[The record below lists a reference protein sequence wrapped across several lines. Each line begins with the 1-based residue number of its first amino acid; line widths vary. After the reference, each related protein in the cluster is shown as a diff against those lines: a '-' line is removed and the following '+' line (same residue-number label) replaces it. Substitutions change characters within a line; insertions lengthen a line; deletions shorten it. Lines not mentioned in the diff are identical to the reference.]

1 MCSSVYVKQM
11 AGVGDPF
18 VRITVPD
25 LTNLMVQEA
34 SHLACQLGLKVDTV
48 VLTPNPAPVE
58 GKVVKQ
64 DPQPGKKL
72 RPGRTVTLYLEFPQR
87 RPRQNADS
95 LTNDDSQPEPSRRR
109 PARTQHSG
117 PRIRPAAMR
126 QRRC

>member
-1 MCSSVYVKQM
+1 MCSPLYVKGM
-11 AGVGDPF
+11 APVGDPF

-34 SHLACQLGLKVDTV
+34 SHLACRLGLKVDTV
-48 VLTPNPAPVE
+48 VLTPNPEPVE
-58 GKVVKQ
+58 GKVVRQ

-87 RPRQNADS
+87 RPPQEADS
-95 LTNDDSQPEPSRRR
+95 PTSDDSLPEPSQRR
-109 PARTQHSG
+109 PAGTQHSG

-126 QRRC
+126 RC